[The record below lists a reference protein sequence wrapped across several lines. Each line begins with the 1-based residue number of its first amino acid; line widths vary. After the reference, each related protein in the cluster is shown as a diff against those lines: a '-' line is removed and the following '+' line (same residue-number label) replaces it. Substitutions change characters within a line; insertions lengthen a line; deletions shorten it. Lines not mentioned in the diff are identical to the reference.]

1 MRGGCVPL
9 DPAQRTASIQAAIA
23 DANAVVTGLQGL
35 VFPEPTSMTFKCSL
49 LSEKYTKDILGAA
62 PASHAREFDGTDFI
76 YTFRIIPE
84 AENIPRDIIRL
95 FTEARA
101 LQSET
106 DYDGKKD
113 YCKANENPSQY
124 LYVGRS
130 KKLRS
135 RLSQHLGAKHEG
147 IFAMHLQRWATRID
161 CEIEIAFYRFDGRSN
176 LIVQAIEDG
185 VWKSVLP
192 MLGRQ
197 GEQ

>member
-1 MRGGCVPL
+1 MSGGCVPL
-9 DPAQRTASIQAAIA
+9 DPAQRAASIQAAIA
-23 DANAVVTGLQGL
+23 DANEVVTGLQGL
-35 VFPEPTSMTFKCSL
+35 AFPEPTSMTFRCSL
-49 LSEKYTKDILGAA
+49 LSEKYTRDILGAA
-62 PASHAREFDGTDFI
+62 PAGHAREFDGTDFI

-84 AENIPRDIIRL
+84 AENMSRDIIRL
-95 FTEARA
+95 FNEARA
-101 LQSET
+101 LQSEQ

-147 IFAMHLQRWATRID
+147 LFAMHLQRWATRID
-161 CEIEIAFYRFDGRSN
+161 CEIEISFYRFDGRSN

-185 VWKSVLP
+185 VWRSVLP